1 MNIKCLH
8 KLEYFK
14 ILNILST
21 YCTTSL
27 SKSSCLELLPTSN
40 SNDVARLLNQ
50 TDEALNIIIKYDE
63 PPISDFKDISSEI
76 QLLNNNSSTNCE
88 GLLKIANILKI
99 SRELVDF
106 WSLDNLD
113 SSKYEEL
120 NRFFSNTY
128 TNENIEK
135 EIYSKI
141 LSDHTIDDNASI
153 ALYSIRTKQRK
164 LEQDIKD
171 KLNSIL
177 HSSSYSKYIMEN
189 IITIRNGRFVIP
201 FKEEHK
207 SVIKGFIHDYSS
219 SGATAFIEPIAVF
232 ELNNNINSL
241 KIEEAK
247 EIEKILYNL
256 SSKLFPIISNIENNI
271 RIISIIDII
280 FAKAKYALTID
291 ATKPI
296 LNTNKSF
303 NLIKAKHPL
312 IDKNIAVPIDINL
325 GNEFSSLIIT
335 GPNTGGKT
343 VTLKTVGLLHLMAYT
358 GIFIPV
364 KEDSSIYVFDNIFA
378 DIGDEQSI
386 QESLSTFSSHI
397 TNIIDILNKS
407 TSNSLI
413 LLDELGSGTDPEQG
427 SALALSILEHFF
439 TQKTLCIST
448 THYNELKNYALTH
461 TGFINASVDFDITKL
476 APTYKLLLGIPGK
489 SNAFEISE
497 KLGLSK
503 DILQKAKTF
512 INTNSTNI
520 EDLLKSIYSSKEAI
534 ELEKEEI
541 LKKSNEIDLLT
552 KSLKKEKET
561 LDSQKEKVLDE
572 AKLEARQILESAKD
586 EASNIIKE
594 LSNSGTSLKEA
605 NNLRNSINNS
615 IKALSPIYVN
625 ANDNKTSIDINDIK
639 TGNTVYITNIKQYG
653 IINSSINKSNQVQVL
668 IGSTK
673 INVDIKNLSL
683 IDSSQTKKETNKSSL
698 SNKKTSNLNLKEI
711 HTEINVIGNN
721 VEEAIFVIDKYLDN
735 CYLSGLSSVRII
747 HGKGTGI
754 LKNGIH
760 NFLKKHPH
768 VKNFRLGTFGE
779 GETGATV
786 VELKK

>member
-207 SVIKGFIHDYSS
+207 SVIKGFIHDYSA

-232 ELNNNINSL
+232 ELNNSINSL

-280 FAKAKYALTID
+280 FAKAKYALSID

-312 IDKNIAVPIDINL
+312 IDKNISVPIDINL

-561 LDSQKEKVLDE
+561 LDSQKEKVLDK

-615 IKALSPIYVN
+615 IKALSPISVN
-625 ANDNKTSIDINDIK
+625 ANDNKTSIDAKDIK
-639 TGNTVYITNIKQYG
+639 TGNKVYITNIKQYG

-668 IGSTK
+668 VGSTK